1 MLCNFYPQ
9 FGGNPV
15 SMAVSN
21 AVLSVI
27 EEEGLQLKSQ
37 ELGDHLK
44 SSLEGL
50 KEKYSCIGDVRGTG
64 LFLGVDLVKD
74 CESREPDK
82 KLADKLVME

>member
-1 MLCNFYPQ
+1 
-9 FGGNPV
+9 
-15 SMAVSN
+15 MAVSN

-27 EEEGLQLKSQ
+27 EDEGLQSNSQ

-44 SSLEGL
+44 SGLEGL

-82 KLADKLVME
+82 ELAEKFVKRYIICPQVTCTC

>member
-1 MLCNFYPQ
+1 MLLFFPLQ

-44 SSLEGL
+44 SGLEEL
-50 KEKYSCIGDVRGTG
+50 KEKYSCIGDVRGVG
-64 LFLGVDLVKD
+64 LFLGVDLVRD
-74 CESREPDK
+74 RESREPDK
-82 KLADKLVME
+82 ELADKLVME